1 MTTPNQD
8 RPDRFDHDDGHDN
21 GHQHGQQDGQQDGH
35 DPDGGHQ
42 LSGQHPDNAPDN
54 STDSRADS
62 GPDMH
67 ADSGSDTAPDTVADS
82 NGDNVSGADDAFVSL
97 VRRGFSDA
105 ERAALSATVSD
116 AVSGTP
122 DSDPDTDAAPAWGTA
137 DTVPAGHGS
146 DAEPTARPDGEN
158 LPDTEVLE
166 GTVLTTG
173 AELAGEDGPPAVELA
188 GPPEPRVWRWAVG
201 WRHKLRRLWT
211 YKRRY
216 ARNTALILAEWLVKV
231 VGWWFRGIGR
241 GARDLFNYLDDRQG
255 LDIAHLTA
263 GGLDG
268 KADVVAWLKVRGE
281 RHREVKDRRKV
292 ARTRVILP
300 VFLVVVAA
308 LIGVWVGA
316 SDAVKASVLPGLY
329 LAWVVA
335 GCWLVYYGRSYS
347 APFWPAFR
355 EPSPYPP
362 VTADTVTGALLATG
376 ISQFKDLVK
385 AGRSPVELV
394 YRDDAA
400 GGKVAEILPVPG
412 VTTEMITA
420 KSLIVAGGMKRP
432 PAMVHISQ
440 DPSGVP
446 GHVDVLFLDI
456 DPGTQKPRRFAYLGK
471 PVNVGRA
478 CTIGYDPRNRPV
490 QWALPGRNTIATG
503 TPGSGKTAF
512 LLALACLAASDIEGA
527 LLALFDF
534 KGMGDY
540 AETEPVA
547 FAYAADPDTM
557 ETARKLRDFLLSMT
571 GEVTRRRKVLTQLKS
586 EASDLL
592 DNNAAAVTDRLAR
605 TRKYRLQWTL
615 VIIDEVHEA
624 LSDPVY
630 GKEIEKL
637 LVVLMKIGRAC
648 GIHFVIA
655 TQRTDADSV
664 PTSISSLPVV
674 RVAFHQN
681 GQPGNDQIL
690 GTGMYKRGIDATAFR
705 RGAEGSKADDRGSCW
720 FIGSESGEPTRTRTT
735 FVLPDVKRIIAH
747 ALEARRKAGTLTGAA
762 AGITEQPQV
771 APAHS
776 ALADVR
782 AVYTGDEDALH
793 GDVIYARVNTR
804 HPGRWKSQAALMAAL
819 KAESGE
825 ATWQTPTGAPTEN
838 VDRVRPADA
847 PDVPGE
853 RRVRKGVFLKA
864 LTTVIAEVQS
874 QHPINRPDTPP
885 AITDGDGEEGAAEAA

>member
-1 MTTPNQD
+1 MTTPNAD
-8 RPDRFDHDDGHDN
+8 RPDRFDHDDGH
-21 GHQHGQQDGQQDGH
+21 QHGQAHGH

-54 STDSRADS
+54 HADKTADS
-62 GPDMH
+62 GPDRPADGGADMAPDTG
-67 ADSGSDTAPDTVADS
+67 ADSG
-82 NGDNVSGADDAFVSL
+82 GDGVSGADDAFVSL

-105 ERAALSATVSD
+105 ERAALSATVS
-116 AVSGTP
+116 ATS
-122 DSDPDTDAAPAWGTA
+122 DSDPDPDAPAWGTP
-137 DTVPAGHGS
+137 DGVPAGHGS
-146 DAEPTARPDGEN
+146 DTEPPARPDGQNPGE
-158 LPDTEVLE
+158 TEVLE
-166 GTVLTTG
+166 GTVIATG
-173 AELAGEDGPPAVELA
+173 AEALADGPPAVELA

-211 YKRRY
+211 YRRRY
-216 ARNTALILAEWLVKV
+216 ARNTVLILAEWLVKV

-241 GARDLFNYLDDRQG
+241 GTRDLFNYLDDRQG

-268 KADVVAWLKVRGE
+268 RADVVAWLKVRGE

-300 VFLVVVAA
+300 VFVVLVAA
-308 LIGVWVGA
+308 LVGVWVGA
-316 SDAVKASVLPGLY
+316 SDAVKASVLPGVY
-329 LAWVVA
+329 VAWLAG
-335 GCWLVYYGRSYS
+335 GCWLVYYGRTYA

-376 ISQFKDLVK
+376 ISQFKELVK
-385 AGRSPVELV
+385 AGRSPIDVI

-400 GGKVAEILPVPG
+400 GGKVAEVLPVPG

-420 KSLIVAGGMKRP
+420 KALIVSGGMKRP

-440 DPSGVP
+440 NPSGVP

-490 QWALPGRNTIATG
+490 TWALPGRNTIATG
-503 TPGSGKTAF
+503 TPGAGKTAF
-512 LLALACLAASDIEGA
+512 LLGLGCLAAADIDGA
-527 LLALFDF
+527 QLALFDF

-540 AETEPVA
+540 AELEPVC
-547 FAYAADPDTM
+547 FAYAAEPDTM
-557 ETARKLRDFLLSMT
+557 ETARRLRDFLLSMK
-571 GEVTRRRKVLTQLKS
+571 GEVTRRRKVLTQLKA
-586 EASDLL
+586 EASELL

-605 TRKYRLQWTL
+605 TRRYRLAWTL
-615 VIIDEVHEA
+615 VIVDEVHEA

-630 GKEIEKL
+630 GKEITQL
-637 LVVLMKIGRAC
+637 LIELMKIGRAC
-648 GIHFVIA
+648 GIHIVLA
-655 TQRTDADSV
+655 TQRTDADSI
-664 PTSISSLPVV
+664 PTSLSTLPVV

-690 GTGMYKRGIDATAFR
+690 GTGAYKRGIDATAFR

-747 ALEARRKAGTLTGAA
+747 ALEERRKAGTLIGAA
-762 AGITEQPQV
+762 VGLAEQPQV
-771 APAHS
+771 APTHS

-782 AVYTGDEDALH
+782 AVFTGDEVALH

-804 HPGRWKSQAALMAAL
+804 HPGRWASQAALLAAL
-819 KAESGE
+819 KAETD
-825 ATWQTPTGAPTEN
+825 AVTWPTPTGTPT
-838 VDRVRPADA
+838 VDVGQVRPADA
-847 PDVPGE
+847 PDDAGE
-853 RRVRKGVFLKA
+853 RRVRKGIRLEHLAQVITDLHA
-864 LTTVIAEVQS
+864 RGTT
-874 QHPINRPDTPP
+874 HP
-885 AITDGDGEEGAAEAA
+885 AITDSDDGEGSAEAV